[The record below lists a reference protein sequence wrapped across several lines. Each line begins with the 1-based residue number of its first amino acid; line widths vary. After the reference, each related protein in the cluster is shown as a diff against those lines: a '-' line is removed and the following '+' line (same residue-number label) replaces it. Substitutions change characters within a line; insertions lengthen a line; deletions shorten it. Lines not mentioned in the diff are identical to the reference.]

1 MQELHIAS
9 QQQLHELC
17 IQLHGSNWLAMD
29 TEFIREK
36 TYYPDFCLLQIC
48 NGSIAASIDPMALDD
63 LSELVEIIYDESI
76 VKIFHAGRQD
86 LEIFHQLWGRLPRPL
101 FDTQIAA
108 TILGLG
114 NQIGYGNLVQKITG
128 HELEKGHSRTD
139 WSRRPLSQEQ
149 LRYALD
155 DVIYL
160 GDIYT
165 DISGRLKRLGR
176 ESWLQDD
183 FDELTDPN
191 TYSIDPQ
198 GIWKRIKGNQHLK
211 GVQLAILRAISA
223 WREQEAE
230 RSNRPRRWILKDDVL
245 VELSRRQPKDIKGLE
260 RIRGLEPGSIKRH
273 GSTLLKLIAEAKGLS
288 KQDWP
293 QAHVR
298 GPKLSANQEAITD
311 LLQCCLR
318 LIAEQEEITPA
329 ALANRKELEQLVI
342 GNKDSELLH
351 GWRKALV
358 GDTLLQ
364 ILQGEIHPQLTDGV
378 LSLNK
383 Q

>member
-1 MQELHIAS
+1 MELHIATE
-9 QQQLHELC
+9 QQLHELC
-17 IQLHGSNWLAMD
+17 TQLHGSNWLALD

-36 TYYPDFCLLQIC
+36 TYYPDFCLLQIS
-48 NGSIAASIDPMALDD
+48 NGTIVASVDPLAIDD
-63 LSELVEIIYDESI
+63 LSELMKIIYNESI
-76 VKIFHAGRQD
+76 IKIFHAGRQD
-86 LEIFHQLWGRLPRPL
+86 LEIFHQLWGQLPKPL
-101 FDTQIAA
+101 FDTQLAA

-128 HELEKGHSRTD
+128 RELEKGHSRTD

-165 DISGRLKRLGR
+165 DISGRLKKLGR
-176 ESWLQDD
+176 ESWLQED
-183 FDELTDPN
+183 FDELTDPA

-198 GIWKRIKGNQHLK
+198 GMWKRIKGNQHLK
-211 GVQLAILRAISA
+211 GVQLAVLQAITA

-245 VELSRRQPKDIKGLE
+245 VELARRQPKDMKGLE
-260 RIRGLEPGSIKRH
+260 RIRGLEPGNIKRQ
-273 GSTLLKLIAEAKGLS
+273 GDTLLKLIEESKRLS
-288 KQDWP
+288 KEDWP

-298 GPKLSANQEAITD
+298 GPKPSPNQEAITD

-329 ALANRKELEQLVI
+329 ALANRKDLEQLVM
-342 GNKDSELLH
+342 GNTDSELLH

-358 GDTLLQ
+358 GDTLLEVLKGK
-364 ILQGEIHPQLTDGV
+364 ITPGLQEGMLRLQKL
-378 LSLNK
+378 
-383 Q
+383 